1 MNRREFM
8 IHLGALVALVPCGAH
23 AEQSGRVRRV
33 GVVMGIAE
41 RDPDA
46 AARISAF
53 HQVLEKRGWSVG
65 RNLHIDY
72 RWSGGDLDG
81 TRAAAIE
88 IVSLAPE
95 IILADGTAALR
106 AVRQAAGTTPIV
118 FTVVSE
124 PVAAGFV

>member
-1 MNRREFM
+1 MRRREFM
-8 IHLGALVALVPCGAH
+8 TLVAGA
-23 AEQSGRVRRV
+23 AAWPIAARAQQTDRMRRI
-33 GVVMGIAE
+33 GVLMGIAE

-106 AVRQAAGTTPIV
+106 AV
-118 FTVVSE
+118 
-124 PVAAGFV
+124 